1 MKIISIATLA
11 ALSLAPFVLSS
22 AANATTMAECSTKY
36 KAAQTAGTLNGMKWN
51 DFRKAQCGSDS
62 AAAAM
67 TPASTKMA
75 AKKPS
80 AMSTSQEP
88 TADNTE
94 NMPEPAKTTAKA
106 PKGVVFP
113 SKVDTKYSTE
123 TAGKG
128 PHAHLPRSIQSRQG
142 RQFTERHRLDPER
155 RRLLQHLQFEAQ
167 VLIRPCRFP
176 GGGFLPTLRK
186 RPNAAGTSDRTR

>member
-94 NMPEPAKTTAKA
+94 NVPEPAKTTAKA

-123 TAGKG
+123 TAGKARM
-128 PHAHLPRSIQSRQG
+128 HTCLDQYKADKADNSLNDLAWIQK
-142 RQFTERHRLDPER
+142 
-155 RRLLQHLQFEAQ
+155 
-167 VLIRPCRFP
+167 
-176 GGGFLPTLRK
+176 GGGFYSICNSKLK
-186 RPNAAGTSDRTR
+186 S

>member
-1 MKIISIATLA
+1 MSIATLA

-36 KAAQTAGTLNGMKWN
+36 KAAQTVGTLNGMKWN

-123 TAGKG
+123 TAGKARMHTCLDQYKADKAG
-128 PHAHLPRSIQSRQG
+128 NSLNGLAWIQK
-142 RQFTERHRLDPER
+142 
-155 RRLLQHLQFEAQ
+155 
-167 VLIRPCRFP
+167 
-176 GGGFLPTLRK
+176 GGGFYSICNSRLK
-186 RPNAAGTSDRTR
+186 S